1 MAKQTPITKNPN
13 YTDIKRRA
21 FAVKLSD
28 EELEKVRYIMTVHN
42 LQDFSKTIRFLIHRE
57 CARLEGIENE

>member
-1 MAKQTPITKNPN
+1 MAKQTPITKNLN

-42 LQDFSKTIRFLIHRE
+42 LQDFSKTIRFLIHNE
-57 CARLEGIENE
+57 CAHLEGLENE